1 MITRTI
7 KYKDFDGEEKEK
19 VLYFHLTKL
28 ELTRLDAK
36 LPGGL
41 ESYAKAIAEAQTPAK
56 LLELIEDVILTAY
69 GVKTPEGKFI
79 KSLEARRDFEYSEC
93 YSELIM
99 NLLNSPQAMEEFVSG
114 LAYVEDNK
122 ELEVI
127 EGGKK
132 NKK

>member
-1 MITRTI
+1 MITRTV
-7 KYKDFDGEEKEK
+7 KFKDFDGEEKEK

-41 ESYAKAIAEAQTPAK
+41 EGYAKAIAEAQTPAK

-69 GVKTPEGKFI
+69 GIKTPEGKFI
-79 KSLEARRDFEYSEC
+79 KSSAIRSDFEYSEC

-99 NLLNSPQAMEEFVSG
+99 NLLNSPKAMEEFVSG
-114 LAYVEDNK
+114 LAYTDEK